1 MKQSLDLQQIML
13 RAWYEQRGWL
23 VMLRPLSQLYSRFA
37 QRKRQRYLADPS
49 SSWQPPVPL
58 IVVGN
63 ITLGGTGKTPMV
75 IWLVEHLRSRGLRV
89 GVISRG
95 YGGKPPSFPWRV
107 QPVQDDPAQV
117 GDEPLLIASR
127 CQVPVVIDPD
137 RPRAGQYL
145 LQHAPVDVLI
155 SDDGL
160 QHYPMGR
167 TLELV
172 MIDHARG
179 LGNGRCLP
187 EGPLREPASR
197 LDTVDMLVR
206 TGAEKDAEGA
216 FAMRLQATELVN
228 MKTGERVRP
237 ADWKAPPRVQAVA
250 GIGNPER
257 FCKTLENYGFVPQ
270 IHAFA
275 DHAQYNENSFT
286 AFDHGE
292 PLIMTEKDAV
302 KCAGFARDNWWYL
315 SVDAKLSAAFIDALH
330 ARLDRHLPPSQNPT
344 SDRSL

>member
-1 MKQSLDLQQIML
+1 MKSPQSLQQVML

-23 VMLRPLSQLYSRFA
+23 VLLRPISHLYQRFA
-37 QRKRQRYLADPS
+37 LAKRQRYLDNPAA
-49 SSWQPPVPL
+49 SWQPRVPL

-75 IWLVEHLRSRGLRV
+75 IWLIEHLRNRGLRV
-89 GVISRG
+89 GVVSRG
-95 YGGKPPSFPWRV
+95 YGGKPPSLPWRV
-107 QPVQDDPAQV
+107 RPAQDGPEQV
-117 GDEPLLIASR
+117 GDEPWLIASR
-127 CQVPVVIDPD
+127 CQVPVVVDPD
-137 RPRAGQYL
+137 RSRAGRYL
-145 LQHAPVDVLI
+145 LEHFPVDVII

-160 QHYPMGR
+160 QHYRMGR
-167 TLELV
+167 TVELV
-172 MIDHARG
+172 MIDHIRG
-179 LGNGRCLP
+179 LGNARCLP

-197 LDTVDMLVR
+197 LAQVDLLVR
-206 TGAEKDAEGA
+206 TGAEMDADGA

-228 MKTGERVRP
+228 MKTGERLKP
-237 ADWKAPPRVQAVA
+237 AQWRSPPRVQAVA

-257 FCKTLENYGFVPQ
+257 FCKTLESHGLVPE

-275 DHAQYNENSFT
+275 DHAQYNEHSFA

-315 SVDAKLSAAFIDALH
+315 SVDAKLSAAFITALH
-330 ARLDRHLPPSQNPT
+330 ARLDKHLVTSPTTT
-344 SDRSL
+344 SDRS

>member
-1 MKQSLDLQQIML
+1 MKRPADIQQRLL
-13 RAWYEQRGWL
+13 RAWYQQRSWL
-23 VMLRPLSQLYSRFA
+23 VLLRPVSALYCRFA
-37 QRKRQRYLADPS
+37 MRKRQRYLDAPS
-49 SSWQPPVPL
+49 ASWQPPVPL

-63 ITLGGTGKTPMV
+63 VTLGGTGKTPMV

-95 YGGKPPSFPWRV
+95 YGGKPPSLPWRV
-107 QPVQDDPAQV
+107 QPTRDTPEQT

-137 RPRAGQYL
+137 RPRAGRYL
-145 LQHAPVDVLI
+145 LEHAAVDVII

-160 QHYPMGR
+160 QHYRMGR

-197 LDTVDMLVR
+197 LDSVDLRIR
-206 TGAEKDAEGA
+206 TGAPADEDG
-216 FAMRLQATELVN
+216 FYAMRLEPAELVN
-228 MKTGERVRP
+228 MKTGEKVRP
-237 ADWKAPPRVQAVA
+237 DAWRAPPRVQAVA

-257 FCKTLENYGFVPQ
+257 FCKTLENLGFVPE

-275 DHAQYNENSFT
+275 DHAQYNENSFA

-292 PLIMTEKDAV
+292 PLLMTEKDAI
-302 KCAGFARDNWWYL
+302 KCAGFARENWWYL
-315 SVDAKLSAAFIDALH
+315 SVDARMSESFVEALH
-330 ARLDRHLPPSQNPT
+330 ARLDRHLPPRQNPI
-344 SDRSL
+344 SEPE

>member
-1 MKQSLDLQQIML
+1 MKLSRSLEQFML
-13 RAWYEQRGWL
+13 RAWYEQHGWL
-23 VMLRPLSQLYSRFA
+23 AILRPLSALYSRLA
-37 QRKRQRYLADPS
+37 VSRRQRSLDNPS
-49 SSWQPPVPL
+49 ASWQPPVPL

-63 ITLGGTGKTPMV
+63 VTLGGTGKTPMV
-75 IWLVEHLRSRGLRV
+75 IWLVKHLQSRGLRV

-95 YGGKPPSFPWRV
+95 YGGKPASLPWRV
-107 QPVQDDPAQV
+107 QPTRDGPEQV

-137 RPRAGQYL
+137 RSRAGRYL
-145 LQHAPVDVLI
+145 LEHASVDVII

-160 QHYPMGR
+160 QHYRMGR
-167 TLELV
+167 TLEV
-172 MIDHARG
+172 IMIDHARG
-179 LGNGRCLP
+179 LGNARCLP
-187 EGPLREPASR
+187 EGPLREPPGR
-197 LDTVDMLVR
+197 LEQADLLVR
-206 TGAEKDAEGA
+206 TGAEADADGA

-228 MKTGERVRP
+228 MKTGERLRP
-237 ADWKAPPRVQAVA
+237 TEWRAPPRVQAVA

-257 FCKTLENYGFVPQ
+257 FCKTLENLGLVPE

-275 DHAQYNENSFT
+275 DHAQYNEHSFT

-315 SVDAKLSAAFIDALH
+315 SVEAKVSAAFVEALH
-330 ARLDRHLPPSQNPT
+330 ARLAKHLPT
-344 SDRSL
+344 SSTTTDDRS

>member
-1 MKQSLDLQQIML
+1 MKRLSLERFML
-13 RAWYEQRGWL
+13 RAWYERHGWL
-23 VMLRPLSQLYSRFA
+23 ILLRPLSQLY
-37 QRKRQRYLADPS
+37 QRVAMGRRQRYLDSPA

-95 YGGKPPSFPWRV
+95 YGAKPPSWPWRIR
-107 QPVQDDPAQV
+107 PTEDGPEQV

-137 RPRAGQYL
+137 RTRAGRYL
-145 LQHAPVDVLI
+145 LEHAPVDVI
-155 SDDGL
+155 VSDDGL
-160 QHYPMGR
+160 QHYRMGR
-167 TLELV
+167 TLEVV

-179 LGNGRCLP
+179 LGNARCLP

-197 LDTVDMLVR
+197 LASVDLQVR
-206 TGAEKDAEGA
+206 TGAAADADGA
-216 FAMRLQATELVN
+216 FAMQLQATELVN
-228 MKTGERVRP
+228 LKTGERISP
-237 ADWKAPPRVQAVA
+237 AQWKAPPRVQAVA

-257 FCKTLENYGFVPQ
+257 FCKTLENHGFLPE

-275 DHAQYNENSFT
+275 DHAQYNADSF
-286 AFDHGE
+286 AEFDHGE

-315 SVDAKLSAAFIDALH
+315 SVDAQLSAAFIATLH
-330 ARLDRHLPPSQNPT
+330 ARLDRHLPSSRKT
-344 SDRSL
+344 SP

>member
-1 MKQSLDLQQIML
+1 MMRPADLQQALL
-13 RAWYEQRGWL
+13 RAWYGQRRWL
-23 VMLRPLSQLYSRFA
+23 VLLRPLSLLYCHFA
-37 QRKRQRYLADPS
+37 LRKRQRYLDNPEV
-49 SSWQPPVPL
+49 SWQPPVPL

-75 IWLVEHLRSRGLRV
+75 IWLVEHLRRRGLRV

-95 YGGKPPSFPWRV
+95 YGGKPASLPWRV
-107 QPVQDDPAQV
+107 QPTTDTPEQV

-127 CQVPVVIDPD
+127 CRVPVVIDPD
-137 RPRAGQYL
+137 RPRAGRYL
-145 LQHAPVDVLI
+145 LEHAAVDVIL

-160 QHYPMGR
+160 QHYRMGR

-172 MIDHARG
+172 MIDHLRG

-187 EGPLREPASR
+187 EGPLREPIQR
-197 LDTVDMLVR
+197 LESVDLLVR
-206 TGAEKDAEGA
+206 TGASRDGDGA
-216 FAMRLQATELVN
+216 YAMRLQATELVN
-228 MKTGERVRP
+228 IRTGERLTPDNWR
-237 ADWKAPPRVQAVA
+237 APPRVQAVA

-257 FCKTLENYGFVPQ
+257 FCKTLETLGFVPE

-275 DHAQYNENSFT
+275 DHAQYNENSFA

-315 SVDAKLSAAFIDALH
+315 SVDASLSDAFVAALNK
-330 ARLDRHLPPSQNPT
+330 RLEELLPPRQNT
-344 SDRSL
+344 ISDRS

>member
-1 MKQSLDLQQIML
+1 MKKSMHKLQQGML

-23 VMLRPLSQLYSRFA
+23 VIFRPLSALYSRFA
-37 QRKRQRYLADPS
+37 LRKRQRYIDNPS
-49 SSWQPPVPL
+49 ASWQPPVPL

-63 ITLGGTGKTPMV
+63 VTLGGTGKTPMV

-95 YGGKPPSFPWRV
+95 YGGKPPSLPWRV
-107 QPVQDDPAQV
+107 TPAQDDPEWV
-117 GDEPLLIASR
+117 GDEPLLIARR
-127 CQVPVVIDPD
+127 CDVPVVIDPN
-137 RPRAGQYL
+137 RSRAGRYL
-145 LQHAPVDVLI
+145 LEHTPVDVI
-155 SDDGL
+155 VSDDGL
-160 QHYPMGR
+160 QHYRMGR

-179 LGNGRCLP
+179 LGNARCLP
-187 EGPLREPASR
+187 EGPLREPAER
-197 LDTVDMLVR
+197 LEQVDLLVR
-206 TGAEKDAEGA
+206 TGAEVDADGA

-228 MKTGERVRP
+228 MRTGERLKP
-237 ADWKAPPRVQAVA
+237 DDWRAPPRVQAVA

-257 FCKTLENYGFVPQ
+257 FCKTLESHGLVPE

-275 DHAQYNENSFT
+275 DHAQYNENSFA

-315 SVDAKLSAAFIDALH
+315 SVEAKLSAAFIAALH
-330 ARLDRHLPPSQNPT
+330 AQLDKHLPSSSTTT
-344 SDRSL
+344 SDRS

>member
-1 MKQSLDLQQIML
+1 MKSLQNLQQGML

-23 VMLRPLSQLYSRFA
+23 ILFRPLSALYCRFA
-37 QRKRQRYLADPS
+37 LRKRQRYLDTPS
-49 SSWQPPVPL
+49 ASWQPPVPL

-63 ITLGGTGKTPMV
+63 VTLGGTGKTPMV
-75 IWLVEHLRSRGLRV
+75 IWLAEHLRSRGLRV

-95 YGGKPPSFPWRV
+95 YGGKPPSLPWRV
-107 QPVQDDPAQV
+107 EPKRDGPEQV

-127 CQVPVVIDPD
+127 CEVPVVIDPD
-137 RPRAGQYL
+137 RARAGRYL
-145 LQHAPVDVLI
+145 LEHSPVDVII

-160 QHYPMGR
+160 QHYRMGR

-179 LGNGRCLP
+179 LGNARCLP

-197 LDTVDMLVR
+197 LEQVDLLVR
-206 TGAEKDAEGA
+206 TGADADVDGA

-228 MKTGERVRP
+228 MKTGERMKP
-237 ADWKAPPRVQAVA
+237 EDWRAPPRVQAVA

-257 FCKTLENYGFVPQ
+257 FCKTLESHGLVPE

-275 DHAQYNENSFT
+275 DHAQYNENSFA

-315 SVDAKLSAAFIDALH
+315 SVEAKLSAAFIAALH
-330 ARLDRHLPPSQNPT
+330 ARLDKHLPSDSTTT
-344 SDRSL
+344 SDRS

>member
-1 MKQSLDLQQIML
+1 MKLSERLERFML
-13 RAWYEQRGWL
+13 RAWYERHGWL
-23 VMLRPLSQLYSRFA
+23 IVFRPLSALYRRLA
-37 QRKRQRYLADPS
+37 IARRQRSLDNPAA
-49 SSWQPPVPL
+49 SWRPPVPL

-63 ITLGGTGKTPMV
+63 ITVGGTGKTPMV
-75 IWLVEHLRSRGLRV
+75 IWLVEHLLSRGLRV

-95 YGGKPPSFPWRV
+95 YGAKPPSLPWRI
-107 QPVQDDPAQV
+107 QPTRDGPEHV

-137 RPRAGQYL
+137 RARAGRYL
-145 LQHAPVDVLI
+145 LEHAPVDVII

-160 QHYPMGR
+160 QHYRMGR

-179 LGNGRCLP
+179 LGNSRCLP

-197 LDTVDMLVR
+197 LEQVDLIVR
-206 TGAEKDAEGA
+206 TGADADVDGA
-216 FAMRLQATELVN
+216 FAMRLKATELVN
-228 MKTGERVRP
+228 MKTGQRLEPMAWR
-237 ADWKAPPRVQAVA
+237 APPRVQAVA

-257 FCKTLENYGFVPQ
+257 FCKTLESLGLVPE

-275 DHAQYNENSFT
+275 DHAQYNEHSFK

-315 SVDAKLSAAFIDALH
+315 SVDARVSAAFVEALH
-330 ARLDRHLPPSQNPT
+330 ARLARHLPTRSTTT
-344 SDRSL
+344 SDRS

>member
-1 MKQSLDLQQIML
+1 MKQQRNLQQIML
-13 RAWYEQRGWL
+13 RAWYDERSWL
-23 VMLRPLSQLYSRFA
+23 RVLRPLSHLYRKVSESR
-37 QRKRQRYLADPS
+37 RQRYLANPS
-49 SSWQPPVPL
+49 ASWQPPVPL

-95 YGGKPPSFPWRV
+95 YGGKPPSLPWRV
-107 QPVQDDPAQV
+107 QPAQDSAEQV

-137 RPRAGQYL
+137 RSRAGRHL
-145 LQHAPVDVLI
+145 LQQSSVDVII

-160 QHYPMGR
+160 QHYRMGR

-172 MIDHARG
+172 MIDHGRG
-179 LGNGRCLP
+179 LGNARCLP
-187 EGPLREPASR
+187 EGPLREPPSR

-206 TGAEKDAEGA
+206 TGADEDSDGA

-228 MKTGERVRP
+228 MKTGERVKPTEWR
-237 ADWKAPPRVQAVA
+237 AHPRVQAVA

-257 FCKTLENYGFVPQ
+257 FCKTLEGYGFVPE

-275 DHAQYNENSFT
+275 DHAQYNEHSFA

-315 SVDAKLSAAFIDALH
+315 SVDAQLSAAFIEALH
-330 ARLDRHLPPSQNPT
+330 ARLDRHLPSSPNTT
-344 SDRSL
+344 SNRS

>member
-1 MKQSLDLQQIML
+1 MSNSHGLQQFML

-23 VMLRPLSQLYSRFA
+23 VLFRPLSALYSRIA
-37 QRKRQRYLADPS
+37 LARRQRSLDNPS
-49 SSWQPPVPL
+49 ASWQPPVPL
-58 IVVGN
+58 VVVGN

-75 IWLVEHLRSRGLRV
+75 IWLVEHFRSRGLRV

-95 YGGKPPSFPWRV
+95 YGGKPPSRPWRV
-107 QPVQDDPAQV
+107 QPTQDGPQQV

-127 CQVPVVIDPD
+127 CQVPVVVDPD
-137 RPRAGQYL
+137 RARAGRYL
-145 LQHAPVDVLI
+145 LEHSPVDVII

-160 QHYPMGR
+160 QHYRMGR

-179 LGNGRCLP
+179 LGNARCLP

-197 LDTVDMLVR
+197 LEHIDLLVR
-206 TGAEKDAEGA
+206 TGADGDTHGA
-216 FAMRLQATELVN
+216 YAMGLQPTALVN
-228 MKTGERVRP
+228 LKTGERLTPSQWR
-237 ADWKAPPRVQAVA
+237 APPRVQAVA

-257 FCKTLENYGFVPQ
+257 FGKTLESLGLVPEL
-270 IHAFA
+270 HAFA
-275 DHAQYNENSFT
+275 DHAQYNEHSFN

-292 PLIMTEKDAV
+292 PLVMTEKDAI

-315 SVDAKLSAAFIDALH
+315 SVEADLSSAFIEALH
-330 ARLDRHLPPSQNPT
+330 TRLAKHLPA
-344 SDRSL
+344 RSTTT

>member
-1 MKQSLDLQQIML
+1 MKRPDFQQLML
-13 RAWYEQRGWL
+13 RAWYEQHGWL
-23 VMLRPLSQLYSRFA
+23 VLLRPLSAIY
-37 QRKRQRYLADPS
+37 QRLAIAKRQRYLDNPTG
-49 SSWQPPVPL
+49 SWQPPVPL

-63 ITLGGTGKTPMV
+63 VTLGGTGKTPMV

-95 YGGKPPSFPWRV
+95 YGGKPPSLPWRV
-107 QPVQDDPAQV
+107 QPTRDGPEQV

-127 CQVPVVIDPD
+127 CQVPMVIDPD
-137 RPRAGQYL
+137 RARAGRYL
-145 LQHAPVDVLI
+145 LEHAAVDVII

-160 QHYPMGR
+160 QHYRMGR

-179 LGNGRCLP
+179 LGNFRCLP

-197 LDTVDMLVR
+197 LDEVDMLIR
-206 TGAEKDAEGA
+206 TGAEKDADGA

-228 MKTGERVRP
+228 MNTGERIKP
-237 ADWKAPPRVQAVA
+237 ADWRAPPRVQAVA

-257 FCKTLENYGFVPQ
+257 FCKTLESYGFVPE

-275 DHAQYNENSFT
+275 DHAQYNEQSFA

-302 KCAGFARDNWWYL
+302 KCAAFARDNWWYL
-315 SVDAKLSAAFIDALH
+315 SVDAKLSAAFIAALD
-330 ARLDRHLPPSQNPT
+330 ARLDKQLPDRLKT
-344 SDRSL
+344 ISDRS

>member
-1 MKQSLDLQQIML
+1 MSPSNRLQQFML
-13 RAWYEQRGWL
+13 RAWYEGHGWL
-23 VMLRPLSQLYSRFA
+23 TLLRPLSALYSRIA
-37 QRKRQRYLADPS
+37 LARRQRSLDDPS
-49 SSWQPPVPL
+49 TSWQPPVPL
-58 IVVGN
+58 VVVGN

-75 IWLVEHLRSRGLRV
+75 VWLVEHLQRRGLRV

-95 YGGKPPSFPWRV
+95 YGGKPPSRPWRV
-107 QPVQDDPAQV
+107 EPTRDGPEQV

-127 CQVPVVIDPD
+127 CRVPVVVDPD
-137 RPRAGQYL
+137 RARAGRHL
-145 LQHAPVDVLI
+145 LEHTPVDVII

-160 QHYPMGR
+160 QHYRMGR

-179 LGNGRCLP
+179 LGNARCLP

-197 LDTVDMLVR
+197 LDQVDLLVR
-206 TGAEKDAEGA
+206 TGADSDTGGA
-216 FAMRLQATELVN
+216 YAMGLQATELVN
-228 MKTGERVRP
+228 MKTGERLTPSEWR
-237 ADWKAPPRVQAVA
+237 APPRVQAVA

-257 FCKTLENYGFVPQ
+257 FCKTLESLGLVPE

-275 DHAQYNENSFT
+275 DHAKYNESSFD

-292 PLIMTEKDAV
+292 PLVMTEKDAI

-315 SVDAKLSAAFIDALH
+315 SVDATLSQAFIEALH
-330 ARLDRHLPPSQNPT
+330 TRLGRHLPTPT
-344 SDRSL
+344 PTT

>member
-1 MKQSLDLQQIML
+1 MKRTPDLQQRLL
-13 RAWYEQRGWL
+13 RAWYGQHSWL
-23 VMLRPLSQLYSRFA
+23 ALLRPLSSLY
-37 QRKRQRYLADPS
+37 QRLALSKRQRYLDNPS
-49 SSWQPPVPL
+49 ASWQPPVPL

-95 YGGKPPSFPWRV
+95 YGGKPPSLPWRV
-107 QPVQDDPAQV
+107 QPRQDGPEQV

-137 RPRAGQYL
+137 RPRAGRYL
-145 LQHAPVDVLI
+145 LEHSPVDVII

-160 QHYPMGR
+160 QHYRMGR

-197 LDTVDMLVR
+197 LAEADMLIR
-206 TGAEKDAEGA
+206 TGADKDADGA
-216 FAMRLQATELVN
+216 YAMRLQASVLVN
-228 MKTGERVRP
+228 LKTGERVRP
-237 ADWKAPPRVQAVA
+237 GEWRAPPRGQAVA

-257 FCKTLENYGFVPQ
+257 FCKTLEGLGFVPE

-275 DHAQYNENSFT
+275 DHAQYNEHSFA

-292 PLIMTEKDAV
+292 PLLMTEKDAV

-315 SVDAKLSAAFIDALH
+315 SVDAKLSAAFIEALH
-330 ARLDRHLPPSQNPT
+330 ARLDSHLPASLNTT
-344 SDRSL
+344 SDRS